1 VSISVYSWFFFFAW
15 VAAIPRRY
23 LLFKSVLAP
32 CREAFTRIFA
42 SRTRSSFGLPNPAIS
57 VLVSNKNRIDN
68 LIL

>member
-15 VAAIPRRY
+15 VAAILRRY

-32 CREAFTRIFA
+32 CREA
-42 SRTRSSFGLPNPAIS
+42 SSFGFMVAPGSRHFCSRFQQNQIE
-57 VLVSNKNRIDN
+57 N